1 MASFRAWAAVGPF
14 DGTVLS
20 PLDGKSER
28 DRLFLERASLTRRLP
43 LTQSLRNLDDLD
55 WRRSSMYTDPI
66 GRLALDSN
74 VLSPRVVSPRREVST
89 TVVNSRGDVLNT
101 HTTRD
106 TYGDTTTTRRRAD
119 QYSVKT
125 SVAHD
130 PCAGDRAV
138 TPLPVSLVL
147 SPNHRDDFML
157 DQLRTKTYMDRLDGT
172 DTRSLYLDDP
182 LCSRSSRYLDDPVWR
197 RSRYLDDPLW
207 SSPSRILNNDLWRHP
222 STNKSSALNDRQW
235 RRSMR
240 ALM

>member
-1 MASFRAWAAVGPF
+1 
-14 DGTVLS
+14 
-20 PLDGKSER
+20 
-28 DRLFLERASLTRRLP
+28 
-43 LTQSLRNLDDLD
+43 
-55 WRRSSMYTDPI
+55 MYTDPVW
-66 GRLALDSN
+66 RRSAWERPLHSLDPN
-74 VLSPRVVSPRREVST
+74 VLSPRVVSPRRETST
-89 TVVNSRGDVLNT
+89 SVTNSRGDVMNT
-101 HTTRD
+101 QTVRD
-106 TYGDTTTTRRRAD
+106 IYGDQITTRRLSD

-130 PCAGDRAV
+130 PCAGDRV
-138 TPLPVSLVL
+138 VNPVPVSLIQ
-147 SPNHRDDFML
+147 SPNHRDVFML

-197 RSRYLDDPLW
+197 RARYLDDPLW

-222 STNKSSALNDRQW
+222 STNTSSALNDRAW